1 MIEWQWA
8 QLQHLSS
15 LDTLTMLQLRQ
26 TVFVLEQ
33 TCLYPDID
41 DHDLSAWHLLGKQ
54 HGQLVA
60 YARVLAPGEKYTET
74 AMGRVLTAPDSRGTG
89 LGKTLVSEAIRH
101 CKQTFPGAGLRIS
114 AQLYLLDFYRAFGFE
129 ATSQPY
135 DEDGIPHIEMRLC
148 Q

>member
-8 QLQHLSS
+8 QLEHLSS

-41 DHDLSAWHLLGKQ
+41 DHDLNAWHLLGKKD
-54 HGQLVA
+54 GQLVA
-60 YARVLAPGEKYTET
+60 YARVLTPGEKYTET

-89 LGKTLVSEAIRH
+89 LGKTLVSEAIRR
-101 CKQTFPGAGLRIS
+101 CKQTFPEAGLRIS